1 MLYFNNNIISYEK
14 GLMLIDNIVLL
25 YDYIVSSPKSRCNSK
40 RQNIDY

>member
-25 YDYIVSSPKSRCNSK
+25 YD
-40 RQNIDY
+40 